1 MYSNKLVCSVKVNG
15 KILREKILDSNS
27 TVLIPFG
34 SEYSLIFKNLAG
46 RNAVVHVEI
55 DGRDINAAKQ
65 GFYLQ
70 AGRTIELEGFEK
82 NYKTERKFKFIQKTE
97 EISDFR
103 GDKIDDGMIR
113 ITWQF
118 EKEKQ
123 EVIKKTIIHE
133 HQHEYIPYYHHYY
146 PHYHSLGCNCPS
158 CRPNPWW
165 DRIVYG
171 GSVGAST
178 SGENLVG
185 GSYSNI
191 SSAEINNAL
200 KSEGF
205 NAIMMSNNSGEN
217 ELMRNIVKCA
227 NVGKTEDLLDGITV
241 EGSKSNQSFGT
252 ANSSELEENVHSMVI
267 LLKGFKENKTYV
279 SKPITVDMKKLCTS
293 CGRKYR
299 GNVEYCSKDGTAL
312 QGD

>member
-1 MYSNKLVCSVKVNG
+1 MMYSNQLVCSVKVNG
-15 KILREKILDSNS
+15 KILREKILDGNS

-55 DGRDINAAKQ
+55 DGRDINASKQ

-70 AGRTIELEGFEK
+70 AGRTAELEGFEK

-103 GDKIDDGMIR
+103 GDKIDDGMVR

-123 EVIKKTIIHE
+123 EVIKKTVIHE
-133 HQHEYIPYYHHYY
+133 EHVHHYHN
-146 PHYHSLGCNCPS
+146 PWHYHWYGCSCPS
-158 CRPNPWW
+158 CNPWIG
-165 DRIVYG
+165 RITFGKGCSIGSSGDSIG
-171 GSVGAST
+171 GSVT
-178 SGENLVG
+178 GENKGNYTLTN
-185 GSYSNI
+185 S
-191 SSAEINNAL
+191 L
-200 KSEGF
+200 KSENINY
-205 NAIMMSNNSGEN
+205 NAQMSNNSDGN

-227 NVGKTEDLLDGITV
+227 NVGKTENLLDGITV

-252 ANSSELEENVHSMVI
+252 ANPKELEENVHSIVI
-267 LLKGFKENKTYV
+267 LLKGCKEDKTYV
-279 SKPITVDMKKLCTS
+279 AKPVTVDMKKFCPS
-293 CGRKYR
+293 CGRKYK
-299 GNVEYCSKDGTAL
+299 GNFEYCSQDGTAL